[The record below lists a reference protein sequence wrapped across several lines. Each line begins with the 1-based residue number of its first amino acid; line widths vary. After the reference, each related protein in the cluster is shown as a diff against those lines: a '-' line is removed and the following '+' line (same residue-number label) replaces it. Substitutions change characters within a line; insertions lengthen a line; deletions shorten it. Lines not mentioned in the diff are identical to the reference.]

1 MRTAWSY
8 AVALFERV
16 YSAHTGPEPEAFKA
30 ANEAVAPL
38 IPAVREEMGLAQLN
52 PPWGGRTA

>member
-1 MRTAWSY
+1 MSVPTAWNF

-16 YSAHTGPEPEAFKA
+16 YSAHPGPEPEAFRA

-38 IPAVREEMGLAQLN
+38 IPAVREEVGPLAQLN
-52 PPWGGRTA
+52 PPWG